1 MTIRHLYP
9 AVEPSLNLD
18 FANSRKLDSRI
29 TFTRGSTATYIDESG
44 IIRTAAQDEAR
55 FDHDSD
61 GNSLGL
67 LIEESRTNLFTH
79 SQDFSTW
86 IMNNQSVTANATTA
100 PDSTITA
107 YKLVESNASEFH
119 RISISINPT
128 GSHTM
133 TVFAKAAE
141 RDILTLIPA
150 STLGGGEPVYFD
162 LTNGTIS
169 ASLGSATSASIQALP
184 NGWYRCSVTDSMSG
198 FGYPFL
204 GVAQTSGTQSY
215 QGDGTSGIYIWGA
228 QLEAGS
234 FPTSYI
240 PTSGS
245 TVTRAADVASITG
258 TNFSSWYNSSA
269 GTVFTKFKSQ
279 YPDGEPTTIF
289 EGQVGSTIRIFAFT
303 NLNRVQ
309 FQYGS
314 TGVYSNDGASG
325 YPTESDFSSAALFYT
340 DDGTNSSFGGSYQ
353 GFPVKNGTGT
363 GGVTISSLIFAPFTG
378 ASGALQASSA
388 HLSRLTYYPVR
399 LPDATL
405 QALTL

>member
-18 FANSRKLDSRI
+18 FANSKKLDSRI
-29 TFTRGSTATYIDESG
+29 TFTRGSTATYTDESG
-44 IIRTAAQDEAR
+44 IIRTAAANEAR
-55 FDHDSD
+55 FDHDTD

-150 STLGGGEPVYFD
+150 STAGGAQPVYFD

-198 FGYPFL
+198 FGFPFL

-245 TVTRAADVASITG
+245 TVTRSADVASITG
-258 TNFSSWYNSSA
+258 TNFSSWYNTAQSTWYAEVDQLYINSSGNQEGVSSIFA
-269 GTVFTKFKSQ
+269 DRYSNTGPQRWREYSWRGTQGS
-279 YPDGEPTTIF
+279 TTIIPAF
-289 EGQVGSTIRIFAFT
+289 NTPVTPEGSTAKVALAIDGVNAKMCVHGV
-303 NLNRVQ
+303 LS
-309 FQYGS
+309 S
-314 TGVYSNDGASG
+314 TGALGA
-325 YPTESDFSSAALFYT
+325 YP
-340 DDGTNSSFGGSYQ
+340 GTAELRIG
-353 GFPVKNGTGT
+353 
-363 GGVTISSLIFAPFTG
+363 ISPRLLDNWVGHI
-378 ASGALQASSA
+378 
-388 HLSRLTYYPVR
+388 SRLTYYPVR